1 MRWAF
6 LIIGVVAVVLLFGVG
21 PEYAGYVA
29 FFVLFANFATVC
41 VQYDEPLRRARNRV
55 KEQLSHLKPSGRNAE
70 LYHQLQSAT
79 PKPTVDDRRV
89 RYGPV
94 TLLNI
99 ATGLGATGLLVWA
112 IVLRV
117 T

>member
-6 LIIGVVAVVLLFGVG
+6 LIIGVAAVVLLFGVG

-41 VQYDEPLRRARNRV
+41 VQYDEPLRRARHRV
-55 KEQLSHLKPSGRNAE
+55 TERLSRMKPSGRNAE
-70 LYHQLQSAT
+70 LYHQLQSAA
-79 PKPTVDDRRV
+79 PRPTADDRRV
-89 RYGPV
+89 RYGTM

-99 ATGLGATGLLVWA
+99 ATGLAATGLLVWA